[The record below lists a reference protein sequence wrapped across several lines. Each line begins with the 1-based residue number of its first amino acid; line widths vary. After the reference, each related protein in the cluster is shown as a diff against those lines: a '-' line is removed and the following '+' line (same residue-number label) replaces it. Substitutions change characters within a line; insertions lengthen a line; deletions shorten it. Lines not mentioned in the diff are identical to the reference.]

1 MNLSPQ
7 AAQSTHTALGSSAK
21 SFAPRAA
28 SKYSW
33 IFFGCL
39 AGTSFGICNVFI
51 GEMSIRSIQ
60 YSRIMISTGYML
72 FTFFLLAHQLYFFP
86 KKRYSIRNQSG

>member
-1 MNLSPQ
+1 MNLSPS
-7 AAQSTHTALGSSAK
+7 AARSMHRALHQSAENQVQTGSS
-21 SFAPRAA
+21 
-28 SKYSW
+28 KYTW
-33 IFFGCL
+33 IILGCIS
-39 AGTSFGICNVFI
+39 GTSFGFCNVFI
-51 GEMSIRSIQ
+51 GEMSIKSIQ